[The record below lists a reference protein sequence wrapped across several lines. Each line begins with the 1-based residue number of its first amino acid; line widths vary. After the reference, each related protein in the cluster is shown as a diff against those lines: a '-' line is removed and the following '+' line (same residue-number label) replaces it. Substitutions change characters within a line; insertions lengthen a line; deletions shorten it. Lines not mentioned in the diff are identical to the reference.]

1 MTSNLL
7 FQSNLILTEIS
18 PYSGLQDTIETT
30 VTSGFGLF
38 GILILVLIIAV
49 ILAVFSKFKAG

>member
-30 VTSGFGLF
+30 VTSGLGLF